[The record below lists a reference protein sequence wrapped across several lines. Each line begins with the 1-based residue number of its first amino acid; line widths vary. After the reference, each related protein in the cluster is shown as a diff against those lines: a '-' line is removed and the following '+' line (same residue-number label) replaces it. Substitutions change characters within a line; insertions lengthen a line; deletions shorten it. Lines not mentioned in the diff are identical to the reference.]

1 MAITTEINETN
12 FDKVVQQTTASATPD
27 DNIFNGAGN
36 IFYIQAKNSNA
47 TAAFLKLY
55 DSTGPT
61 VGTTAPDIQI
71 FCKGNVTQNIIC
83 RTGISFAT
91 GISMCGVQ
99 EDGTEG
105 STGAESALQVT
116 IIGA

>member
-27 DNIFNGAGN
+27 DNIFNSAGN
-36 IFYIQAKNSNA
+36 IFYIQAKNSSGTDA
-47 TAAFLKLY
+47 WLKLY

-61 VGTTAPDIQI
+61 VGTTTPDVQI
-71 FCKGNVTQNIIC
+71 YCKANVTQNIIC
-83 RTGISFAT
+83 RTGISFST
-91 GISMCGVQ
+91 GISMCGVR

-105 STGAESALQVT
+105 TTNAADTLQVT